1 MFDPL
6 EFDSDS
12 FQGGR
17 YAADRGVFARFY
29 TKPVEDAA
37 ASAEAG
43 RPIFK
48 DQEFVEIIAAGNA
61 NNIVQRKASNED
73 RQRFRQQY
81 EKFKAGDG
89 DALIGTPLSE
99 VTWMTRS
106 QVEEL
111 AYFRIR
117 TIETLAEVSDEVCG
131 RVIGLYDLKR
141 KAKAVLEASDKAAP
155 LTALQ
160 AENETLKNQV
170 DAMKQQIDELAAA
183 LKERKAEK

>member
-1 MFDPL
+1 MEQA
-6 EFDSDS
+6 EFDVND

-17 YAADRGVFARFY
+17 YAADRGVFAKFY
-29 TKPVEDAA
+29 SKPVEDAH

-43 RPIFK
+43 RPIYR
-48 DQEFVEIIAAGNA
+48 DQEFVEIVAAGNA
-61 NNIVQRKASNED
+61 NNIVQRKATNED

-89 DALIGTPLSE
+89 EALVGTPLSE

-117 TIETLAEVSDEVCG
+117 TVEALAEVADEVCG
-131 RVIGLYDLKR
+131 RVVGLYDLKR
-141 KAKAVLEASDKAAP
+141 RAKAVMDAADKAAP

-160 AENETLKNQV
+160 AENEALKNELESVKHQMEELTK
-170 DAMKQQIDELAAA
+170 AMKAKTD
-183 LKERKAEK
+183 K